1 MILISDSCPLTK
13 NLVHRISLITPHP
26 FPPATKTAM
35 HDKKIT
41 PMDQLLITVSHGLQT
56 LTTRPVA
63 KRSYPADTPENDA
76 MSPADR
82 DLSARY
88 MRVNHVG
95 EICAQA
101 LYESQALTAKTPKIK
116 NQMQQSA
123 LEEIDHLAWCE
134 QRIEELGGRK
144 SLLNPLWYL
153 GSFTIGTVAG
163 IAGDKWNL
171 GFVAE
176 TERQVVD
183 HLEGHLGALSGKD
196 KRSRE
201 VISQMKEDESEHA
214 KAAIAAGASPL
225 PGPIRKLMGLTA
237 MIMTKTAH
245 WI

>member
-1 MILISDSCPLTK
+1 
-13 NLVHRISLITPHP
+13 
-26 FPPATKTAM
+26 M

-214 KAAIAAGASPL
+214 KAAIAAGVA
-225 PGPIRKLMGLTA
+225 G
-237 MIMTKTAH
+237 
-245 WI
+245 